1 MEYNARTIHSA
12 TSMNNHFRRAEGFY
26 ELGMYSEA
34 WSETEDLPPIDRTEP
49 LVLELKLRIATAL
62 SLWDLGE
69 GMANV
74 LPFSAIEPDKCKET
88 TARFHHARARVLC
101 QKGELEEARKAMREA
116 SDVWPE
122 IRIEL
127 VDDKELERALWGD

>member
-1 MEYNARTIHSA
+1 MKEQLT
-12 TSMNNHFRRAEGFY
+12 RAEGFY

-34 WSETEDLPPIDRTEP
+34 WSATEDLAPIDRTEP
-49 LVLELKLRIATAL
+49 LVLELRLRIATAL

-74 LPFSAIEPDKCKET
+74 LPFSAIEPDKCRET
-88 TARFHHARARVLC
+88 TARFYHARARVLC

-116 SDVWPE
+116 SEVWPD

-127 VDDKELERALWGD
+127 VDDKALERALWGG